1 MDQEA
6 VLKVMVQ
13 KETDLEVVQK
23 EMAPEAAQKETDLE
37 VVQKEMDLEAIPKEM
52 EEIAPE
58 ILRNQQTVT
67 GSSMALAGGSSI
79 RMVPILITLG
89 RKLMVSG
96 IGLTA
101 AAIWQ

>member
-1 MDQEA
+1 MAPEA
-6 VLKVMVQ
+6 TR

-37 VVQKEMDLEAIPKEM
+37 VVQKEMAPEAIPKEM

-67 GSSMALAGGSSI
+67 GS
-79 RMVPILITLG
+79 
-89 RKLMVSG
+89 
-96 IGLTA
+96 
-101 AAIWQ
+101 